1 MIDLESENLQI
12 DHQIEPVFIKVGK
25 VYNFNTK
32 VEFDNY
38 PCLTLKGAFKVKQ

>member
-1 MIDLESENLQI
+1 MDLNPRINQNQPKIIDLESENLQI
-12 DHQIEPVFIKVGK
+12 DHVSQSLVN

-38 PCLTLKGAFKVKQ
+38 IV